1 MRKPIADQRPVLRR
15 GFTLIEVLMV
25 VIILGLLAGIAIPAF
40 LGQREKANDTTAKSL
55 VRSAASAVETAYAD
69 TQNYADVTVA
79 GVQAI
84 EPNLT
89 FDASADDAGL
99 NQVALTVTADGYTL
113 TSTSISGTRF
123 TFSKDITA
131 TPTVSRTCDSSAT
144 CTW

>member
-1 MRKPIADQRPVLRR
+1 MRTPIADQRPVLRR

-25 VIILGLLAGIAIPAF
+25 VIIVGLLAGIAIPAF

-69 TQNYADVTVA
+69 TQNYTDVTIA

-84 EPNLT
+84 EPNIA
-89 FDASADDAGL
+89 FDASVDDAGL

-131 TPTVSRTCDSSAT
+131 TPTVSRTCDSSAA